1 MVKLFNLFAQG
12 AVMST
17 GPSDKIGVSTATIV
31 GMNAMIGAGIF
42 ALPTM
47 LATNVGPAGI
57 LSLAFVA
64 GAVWFMAQ
72 SFARVAQLYPQE
84 GSFYTYARQWGGHKA
99 GIVANASYILGLLI
113 AMGLLAHSAGDHLA
127 HSFPMYSGKAWGLIT
142 LGTLTV
148 LNMMGVSLSELG
160 QQILIICTVFPL
172 IGTTVMC
179 LTKANV
185 ANLTPFAPK
194 GILSAFD
201 ATRFAVFGFFGFEAS
216 ASLFSIIK
224 DPEEN
229 LPKAITYSLL
239 AVAILY
245 LAFVAS
251 LILAVPLNLFAE
263 YPGPVTNSLSHV
275 FPNQPWVLTAIH
287 VSSLSAILGTLHSM
301 IWASGALLL
310 SFIKKLRVE
319 STQKLVA
326 HGILNSTTSVLLIG
340 LGIYA
345 SFVTFKDDMF
355 FNFTALFLL
364 TAYGLSMAALIPLK
378 KEWESGQ
385 NYITMAGFACAGFI
399 AYFAITNMTNAGFLT
414 RLLG

>member
-1 MVKLFNLFAQG
+1 
-12 AVMST
+12 MST

-84 GSFYTYARQWGGHKA
+84 GSFYTYARQWGGHSI
-99 GIVANASYILGLLI
+99 GIVASGSYILGLLI
-113 AMGLLAHSAGDHLA
+113 AMGLLTHAAGDHLA
-127 HSFPMYSGKAWGLIT
+127 HSFPFYSVKAWGLFT
-142 LGTLTV
+142 LGSLTL
-148 LNMMGVSLSELG
+148 LNMMGVSLSEFG
-160 QQILIICTVFPL
+160 QQVLIVCTVFPL
-172 IGTTVMC
+172 IGTTLMC
-179 LTKANV
+179 LTKANL

-194 GILSAFD
+194 GILSIFD

-224 DPEEN
+224 DPEKN

-239 AVAILY
+239 AVAVLY
-245 LAFVAS
+245 LTFVAA
-251 LILAVPLNLFAE
+251 LILAVPLNLFIE
-263 YPGPVTNSLSHV
+263 YPGPVANSLNQV
-275 FPNQPWVLTAIH
+275 FPNQKWVLTAIH
-287 VSSLSAILGTLHSM
+287 ISSLSAILGTLHSM
-301 IWASGALLL
+301 IWASGTLLL
-310 SFIKKLRVE
+310 TFIKKLRI
-319 STQKLVA
+319 SFTQKLVA

-364 TAYGLSMAALIPLK
+364 IAYTLSMATLLTLK

-385 NYITMAGFACAGFI
+385 NYITLAGFACAGLI
-399 AYFAITNMTNAGFLT
+399 AYFAITNMSDANFLS

>member
-1 MVKLFNLFAQG
+1 
-12 AVMST
+12 MST

-84 GSFYTYARQWGGHKA
+84 GSFYTYARQWGGHSA
-99 GIVANASYILGLLI
+99 GIAANGFYILGLLI
-113 AMGLLAHSAGDHLA
+113 AMGLLAHSAGDHLT
-127 HSFPMYSGKAWGLIT
+127 HSFPMYSSKMWGLIT
-142 LGTLTV
+142 LGSLTL

-160 QQILIICTVFPL
+160 QQVLIVCTVFPL
-172 IGTTVMC
+172 IGTTLMC
-179 LTKANV
+179 LTKANL

-194 GILSAFD
+194 GILSVFD

-229 LPKAITYSLL
+229 LPKAITYSLM

-245 LAFVAS
+245 LAFVAA
-251 LILAVPLNLFAE
+251 LVLAVPMHLFAQ

-275 FPNQPWVLTAIH
+275 FPEQKWVLTAIH
-287 VSSLSAILGTLHSM
+287 ISSLSAILGTLHSM

-310 SFIKKLRVE
+310 SFIKKLRVN
-319 STQKLVA
+319 STQRLVA

-340 LGIYA
+340 LGIYT
-345 SFVTFKDDMF
+345 SFTTFKDDMF
-355 FNFTALFLL
+355 FNLTALCLLAAFCLSIGTLL
-364 TAYGLSMAALIPLK
+364 TLK

-385 NYITMAGFACAGFI
+385 NYITVSGFGCAAFI
-399 AYFAITNMTNAGFLT
+399 AYFAITNMTNAGFFS
-414 RLLG
+414 RIIGLLPF

>member
-1 MVKLFNLFAQG
+1 
-12 AVMST
+12 MST

-84 GSFYTYARQWGGHKA
+84 GSFYTYARQWGGHYA
-99 GIVANASYILGLLI
+99 GIAASGSYIIGLLI

-127 HSFPMYSGKAWGLIT
+127 HSFPMYSATSWGMIT
-142 LGTLTV
+142 LGSLTL
-148 LNMMGVSLSELG
+148 LNMLGVSLSELG
-160 QQILIICTVFPL
+160 QQVLIVCTVFPL

-179 LTKANV
+179 LTKANI

-194 GILSAFD
+194 GFMSILD
-201 ATRFAVFGFFGFEAS
+201 ATRFAAFGFFGFESS

-224 DPEEN
+224 EPEKN
-229 LPKAITYSLL
+229 LPKALTYSLI
-239 AVAILY
+239 AVATLY
-245 LAFVAS
+245 LAFVVA
-251 LILAVPLNLFAE
+251 LILAVPLHLFAQ
-263 YPGPVTNSLSHV
+263 YPGPVANSLAQV
-275 FPNQPWVLTAIH
+275 FPNQPWVLTCIH
-287 VSSLSAILGTLHSM
+287 ISSLSAILGTLHSM
-301 IWASGALLL
+301 IWASGTLLL
-310 SFIKKLRVE
+310 SFIKKLRTQ

-340 LGIYA
+340 LGIYT
-345 SFVTFKDDMF
+345 SFATLKNTMF

-364 TAYGLSMAALIPLK
+364 IAYTLSMATLLTLK
-378 KEWESGQ
+378 EEWESGQ
-385 NYITMAGFACAGFI
+385 NYITLAGFACAGLI
-399 AYFAITNMTNAGFLT
+399 AYFAITDMTSVGFFSK
-414 RLLG
+414 LLG

>member
-1 MVKLFNLFAQG
+1 
-12 AVMST
+12 MST

-84 GSFYTYARQWGGHKA
+84 GSFYTYTRQWGGHNA

-127 HSFPMYSGKAWGLIT
+127 HSFPMYSGKVWGLIT
-142 LGTLTV
+142 LGTLTF

-160 QQILIICTVFPL
+160 QQILIVCTVFPL

-194 GILSAFD
+194 GIASVFD

-216 ASLFSIIK
+216 ASLFAIIK
-224 DPEEN
+224 DPEKN

-239 AVAILY
+239 AVALLY

-251 LILAVPLNLFAE
+251 LILAVPLNLFAQ

-287 VSSLSAILGTLHSM
+287 ISSLSAILGTLHSM

-340 LGIYA
+340 LGIYT

-364 TAYGLSMAALIPLK
+364 TAYGLSMAALLVLK
-378 KEWESGQ
+378 KEWESKQ
-385 NYITMAGFACAGFI
+385 NYITVAGFACAGLI
-399 AYFAITNMTNAGFLT
+399 AYFAITNMTNTGFLA

>member
-1 MVKLFNLFAQG
+1 
-12 AVMST
+12 MST

-84 GSFYTYARQWGGHKA
+84 GSFYTYARQWGGHTA
-99 GIVANASYILGLLI
+99 GLAASGSYLLGLLI
-113 AMGLLAHSAGDHLA
+113 AMGLLSHAAGSHLS
-127 HSFPMYSGKAWGLIT
+127 HSFPFYDPKTWGMIT
-142 LGTLTV
+142 LGSLTV
-148 LNMMGVSLSELG
+148 LNMLGVSLSELG

-172 IGTTVMC
+172 IGTTIMC
-179 LTKANV
+179 LTKANI
-185 ANLTPFAPK
+185 ANLTPFAPY
-194 GILSAFD
+194 GMINTLD

-224 DPEEN
+224 DPEKN

-239 AVAILY
+239 AVACLY

-251 LILAVPLNLFAE
+251 LILAVPLKLFSQ
-263 YPGPVTNSLSHV
+263 YPGPVANSLIHV
-275 FPNQPWVLTAIH
+275 FPGQQWILTCIH
-287 VSSLSAILGTLHSM
+287 ISSISAILGTLHSM
-301 IWASGALLL
+301 IWASGAMLL
-310 SFIKKLRVE
+310 SFIKKLRTS

-326 HGILNSTTSVLLIG
+326 HGILNERTAVLLIG
-340 LGIYA
+340 LGIYT
-345 SFVTFKDDMF
+345 SFIVLKDDMF

-364 TAYGLSMAALIPLK
+364 LGYTLSMATLLTLK
-378 KEWESGQ
+378 EEWESGQ
-385 NYITMAGFACAGFI
+385 NYITLAGFGCAGFI
-399 AYFAITNMTNAGFLT
+399 AYFALSGIAKIGILTNLFLYIKN
-414 RLLG
+414 LI